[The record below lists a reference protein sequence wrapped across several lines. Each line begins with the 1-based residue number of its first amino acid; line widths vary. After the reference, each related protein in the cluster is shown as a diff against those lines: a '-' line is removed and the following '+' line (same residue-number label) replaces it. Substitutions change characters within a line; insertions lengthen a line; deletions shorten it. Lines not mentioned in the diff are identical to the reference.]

1 MAFDTDISGWEAF
14 ASAERA
20 RGAEDDEAVM
30 GAIYRALKTGTGADK
45 VTEQLHAAT
54 TLGEQRRIRETVLW
68 PLMDAVRGQYV
79 EIVAGLGLKEIP
91 VFESANRDPDYSVHA
106 VDMSGDSWLEI
117 FQENDAFKARAAA
130 KASEMDGYKR
140 GMTIVPESRTQVDQR
155 ENQGTIAE
163 LEAWSQTFGMESTGT
178 GVSED
183 GVGTQL
189 KNWFRNLVS

>member
-45 VTEQLHAAT
+45 ASEQLHAAST
-54 TLGEQRRIRETVLW
+54 EEEQRYIRETVLW
-68 PLMDAVRGQYV
+68 PLMDRVRGQYS
-79 EIVAGLGLKEIP
+79 EIVAGLGLQESP
-91 VFESANRDPDYSVHA
+91 VLDTASWDPDYSVNG
-106 VDMSGDSWLEI
+106 VDMDGDSWLEI
-117 FQENDAFKARAAA
+117 FRENDAFKARAAA

-183 GVGTQL
+183 GVGTRL
-189 KNWFRNLVS
+189 KNWFKKLV